1 MLLTSK
7 DGDDP
12 RNACLIILKVMN
24 EHVIT
29 IRMITIFNVDEP
41 DILEYRNS
49 YYNTAINTKILK
61 LIPDSVHSNK

>member
-1 MLLTSK
+1 
-7 DGDDP
+7 
-12 RNACLIILKVMN
+12 MN